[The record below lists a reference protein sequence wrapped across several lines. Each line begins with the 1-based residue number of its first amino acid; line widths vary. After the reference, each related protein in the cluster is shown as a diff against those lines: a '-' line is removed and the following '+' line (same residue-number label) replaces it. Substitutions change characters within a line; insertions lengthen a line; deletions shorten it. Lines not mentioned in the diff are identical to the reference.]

1 MHFLMRFF
9 RVRHVGSRM
18 GATDETTVSDR
29 GGVTIPAEV
38 RERLDIEPGDKIRWT
53 VEDGDVRVE
62 VVHQREGVFD
72 DFEPAPMGGD
82 GATGHNTTGAER

>member
-1 MHFLMRFF
+1 MQDHMRFI
-9 RVRHVGSRM
+9 RVRCVGPYM
-18 GATDETTVSDR
+18 GATDETTVSER
-29 GGVTIPAEV
+29 GGVTIPSEI

-82 GATGHNTTGAER
+82 GAAEHNTTGAER